1 MKKILFRKILSD
13 CLIFFFIS
21 LLSTSIIVWVF
32 QAVNFLDVMIEDGR
46 SFLIYIYYTALNLP
60 KIITKILPFALFFSF
75 FYVLGK
81 YEINNELI
89 ILWNSGVNKIELV
102 NFLFKI
108 SLIITIFQIIITT
121 FIVPV
126 SQKFS
131 RTILKTSE
139 VDFIGSFI
147 KEKKFNDTIKGLTL
161 YTDKVEKN
169 GELKKIYIKREFSS
183 KKFQITYAK
192 KGLFDQKGKKNILI
206 LFDGETINVQDD
218 KISSFKFSKSDFNLS
233 NLKTNTILAYKIQET
248 QTHELLNCI
257 KILKE
262 QNLERISHN
271 CSKRNLENIFEE
283 LFKRTLL
290 PFYIPVLILIS
301 CFVIVRSKEET
312 NYLKLRLLVFLY
324 GFITIIISE
333 SSLKFIDDNLVSNSK
348 IIIIPFLISIFL
360 YFVFRYSFVN
370 KFLNFK

>member
-1 MKKILFRKILSD
+1 MKKILFRKILTD

-21 LLSTSIIVWVF
+21 LLSTSLIVWVF

-46 SFLIYIYYTALNLP
+46 SFIIYIYYTALNLP
-60 KIITKILPFALFFSF
+60 KIITKIFPFALFFSF
-75 FYVLGK
+75 FYVLSK

-102 NFLFKI
+102 NFLFKV
-108 SLIITIFQIIITT
+108 SLIFTIVQIVITT

-126 SQKFS
+126 TQKLS
-131 RTILKTSE
+131 RTIIKTSE

-183 KKFQITYAK
+183 NKFQITYAK
-192 KGLFDQKGKKNILI
+192 KGLFDQKGGKNILV
-206 LFDGETINVQDD
+206 LFDGETINVQND
-218 KISSFKFSKSDFNLS
+218 KISSFNFSKSDFNLS
-233 NLKTNTILAYKIQET
+233 NLKTNTILTYKIQET
-248 QTHELLNCI
+248 QTYELLNCI
-257 KILKE
+257 KMLKK
-262 QNLERISHN
+262 LDTDRISHN
-271 CSKRNLENIFEE
+271 CSKNNLENIFEE
-283 LFKRTLL
+283 LFKRSLL

-301 CFVIVRSKEET
+301 CLVVIKSKEET
-312 NYLKLRLLVFLY
+312 NYLKLRTIVFLY

-333 SSLKFIDDNLVSNSK
+333 SSLKFINNNLVSNYK
-348 IIIIPFLISIFL
+348 VLIIPFVILFIL
-360 YFVFRYSFVN
+360 YFVLRYSFVI
-370 KFLNFK
+370 KFLNSR

>member
-1 MKKILFRKILSD
+1 
-13 CLIFFFIS
+13 
-21 LLSTSIIVWVF
+21 
-32 QAVNFLDVMIEDGR
+32 MIEDGR
-46 SFLIYIYYTALNLP
+46 SFIIYIYYTALNLP

-102 NFLFKI
+102 NFLLKI
-108 SLIITIFQIIITT
+108 SLIITILQIVITT

-192 KGLFDQKGKKNILI
+192 KGFSIKKN
-206 LFDGETINVQDD
+206 
-218 KISSFKFSKSDFNLS
+218 
-233 NLKTNTILAYKIQET
+233 
-248 QTHELLNCI
+248 
-257 KILKE
+257 
-262 QNLERISHN
+262 
-271 CSKRNLENIFEE
+271 
-283 LFKRTLL
+283 
-290 PFYIPVLILIS
+290 
-301 CFVIVRSKEET
+301 
-312 NYLKLRLLVFLY
+312 
-324 GFITIIISE
+324 
-333 SSLKFIDDNLVSNSK
+333 
-348 IIIIPFLISIFL
+348 
-360 YFVFRYSFVN
+360 
-370 KFLNFK
+370 

>member
-333 SSLKFIDDNLVSNSK
+333 SSLKFIDNNLVSNSR
-348 IIIIPFLISIFL
+348 IIIIPFLVSIFL
-360 YFVFRYSFVN
+360 YFVFRYRFVN

>member
-46 SFLIYIYYTALNLP
+46 SFLIYIHYTALNLP

-89 ILWNSGVNKIELV
+89 ILWNSGVNKIEIV

-108 SLIITIFQIIITT
+108 SLIITIFQIVITT

-233 NLKTNTILAYKIQET
+233 NLETNTILAYKIQET

-348 IIIIPFLISIFL
+348 IIIIPFLVSIFL

>member
-1 MKKILFRKILSD
+1 MKKILFRKIMSD
-13 CLIFFFIS
+13 CLIFFLIS

-46 SFLIYIYYTALNLP
+46 SFLIYIYYSALNLP

-102 NFLFKI
+102 NFLLKI
-108 SLIITIFQIIITT
+108 SLIITILQIVITT

-139 VDFIGSFI
+139 VDFIGSFV

-183 KKFQITYAK
+183 KNFQITYAK
-192 KGLFDQKGKKNILI
+192 KGVFDQKGEK
-206 LFDGETINVQDD
+206 
-218 KISSFKFSKSDFNLS
+218 
-233 NLKTNTILAYKIQET
+233 
-248 QTHELLNCI
+248 
-257 KILKE
+257 
-262 QNLERISHN
+262 
-271 CSKRNLENIFEE
+271 
-283 LFKRTLL
+283 
-290 PFYIPVLILIS
+290 
-301 CFVIVRSKEET
+301 
-312 NYLKLRLLVFLY
+312 
-324 GFITIIISE
+324 
-333 SSLKFIDDNLVSNSK
+333 
-348 IIIIPFLISIFL
+348 IFL
-360 YFVFRYSFVN
+360 F
-370 KFLNFK
+370 FLMVKL